1 MHPQNNAA
9 RRLARHALNER
20 AAHHATRPP
29 DDSDH
34 HARRLA
40 LMHTIGR
47 TIDHR
52 TRAIDPITKT
62 PAERVRDLAVALGD
76 LARAN
81 CDRDRIE
88 CLVEVAVLAQG
99 QLEALDRDAAA

>member
-47 TIDHR
+47 GVDER
-52 TRAIDPITKT
+52 TRAIDPTVLT
-62 PAERVRDLAVALGD
+62 PAEHIRDLTVALGD
-76 LARAN
+76 LARAEH
-81 CDRDRIE
+81 DHDRIE

-99 QLEALDRDAAA
+99 QLEVLEREAST